1 MLKLL
6 VDYSFGLEALEIRIH
21 TGASPQQWQAPD
33 GARAVQRQRGE
44 NPTDAFKAQGFC
56 YPGSWETK
64 PEEKNIV

>member
-21 TGASPQQWQAPD
+21 TSFSTAVAD

-56 YPGSWETK
+56 YPDGSWETK
-64 PEEKNIV
+64 PEEKTIV